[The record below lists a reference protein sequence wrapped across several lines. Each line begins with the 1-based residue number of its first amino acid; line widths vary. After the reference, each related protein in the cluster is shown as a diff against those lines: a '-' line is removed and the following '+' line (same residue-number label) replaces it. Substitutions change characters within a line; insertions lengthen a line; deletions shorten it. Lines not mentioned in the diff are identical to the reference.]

1 MDKVK
6 HKIKSLKYSFF
17 IYLLICFLFAFFGS
31 MGIGLATNELQSW
44 YKNLHSDVQLIPPPY
59 DSPLYIFFE
68 EEENHLDVKYIV
80 TDSRP
85 FADKKYVLIYF
96 IISSAQFIIIPFWI
110 FLNVALT
117 GMIFYRHELKKPIEI
132 LLDASRKIS
141 ENQLDFNIEYV
152 KKNELGQLCTAFNNM
167 RKALD
172 KNNREM
178 WHSLEERKRL
188 NSAFS
193 HDLRTPLTVLR
204 GYNDFLEKYSGKLTE
219 EKTSEILFKM
229 KEQINRLENYTYKMS
244 ALHKLEDIIP
254 DIEELRTDILK
265 ENFAES
271 GKYICTN
278 KHLILNFKSDSD
290 YLFIDKEL
298 IMEVYENILSNAE
311 RYADSKI
318 TVNISVIKNFLKITV
333 QDDGM
338 GFTDKALQSA
348 SEPFYRDEKKQ
359 NSMHFGLGLYICRII
374 CEKCGGKLDIS
385 NTKTGGKVTAIFF
398 CENI

>member
-44 YKNLHSDVQLIPPPY
+44 YTNLHSDVQLIPPPY
-59 DSPLYIFFE
+59 DNPLYIFFE
-68 EEENHLDVKYIV
+68 EEENHLDVKYII
-80 TDSRP
+80 TDGRP

-96 IISSAQFIIIPFWI
+96 IISSAQFIVIPFWI
-110 FLNVALT
+110 FLNVVLT
-117 GMIFYRHELKKPIEI
+117 GVIFYRHELKKPIEI

-141 ENQLDFNIEYV
+141 ENQLDFNIEYI
-152 KKNELGQLCTAFNNM
+152 KQNELGQLCTAFNNM

-172 KNNREM
+172 KNNCEM

-193 HDLRTPLTVLR
+193 HDLRTPLTILR
-204 GYNDFLEKYSGKLTE
+204 GYNDFLEKYSRKLTE

-338 GFTDKALQSA
+338 GFTVFL
-348 SEPFYRDEKKQ
+348 PFKKR
-359 NSMHFGLGLYICRII
+359 LL
-374 CEKCGGKLDIS
+374 
-385 NTKTGGKVTAIFF
+385 
-398 CENI
+398 